1 MSTSEVPLTKDK
13 KWSLPNQRNTVGC
26 MIFVA
31 CCMQR
36 AATSLTYHLHVVG
49 CCLLVMLLILFVVHV
64 VVCWLL
70 FVVHFV
76 VCWLLFVGHVV
87 VCCMQRAATRL
98 TYHLHPQSR
107 NKGVTAS
114 P

>member
-26 MIFVA
+26 MIFVV

-49 CCLLVMLLILFVVHV
+49 CCLL
-64 VVCWLL
+64 
-70 FVVHFV
+70 
-76 VCWLLFVGHVV
+76 FVGHVV
-87 VCCMQRAATRL
+87 NFVCCSCCCLLVVVCCSFCCLLVVVCWSCCCLLYA
-98 TYHLHPQSR
+98 
-107 NKGVTAS
+107 KGGDKADVS
-114 P
+114 PSPSIS